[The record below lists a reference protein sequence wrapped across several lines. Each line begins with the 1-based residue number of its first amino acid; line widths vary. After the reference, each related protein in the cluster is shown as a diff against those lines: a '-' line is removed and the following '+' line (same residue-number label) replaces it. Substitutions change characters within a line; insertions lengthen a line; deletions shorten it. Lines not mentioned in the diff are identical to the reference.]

1 MIGSFLAILSAI
13 SFSLNKIFLRRAV
26 LNVSDASL
34 GILISVPTAVP
45 LFFIILVFTGQLQTL
60 FNFSW
65 QGYLWMSLAGI
76 LHFVVGRSFNY
87 KCVQVVGVNIANIL
101 SRSDIPVSVIIG
113 VTLLHEPLSWQLL
126 LGVLLIIFGI
136 TLAGLN
142 THVPNNSIGPFTK
155 IPARAYVFGF
165 GCGLSWGIAPIF
177 VKLGLDG
184 SVPPVAGVFISFLAA
199 TAALSF
205 SLTNRKRR
213 SSLVNMPSRSAL
225 QFFIA
230 GSLSSMANLIRY
242 LALDIAPA
250 SVVTPL
256 VSITPVFGLFFAF
269 LFNRDLEIF
278 SKSVIIGT
286 VTVVL
291 GTILLI

>member
-13 SFSLNKIFLRRAV
+13 SFSLNKIFIRRAV

-34 GILISVPTAVP
+34 GILISVPMAVP
-45 LFFIILVFTGQLQTL
+45 LFFIILVFTGQTQTL
-60 FNFSW
+60 FDFSW

-76 LHFVVGRSFNY
+76 LHFVIGRAFNY
-87 KCVQVVGVNIANIL
+87 KCVQVVGANIGNIL
-101 SRSDIPVSVIIG
+101 TRSDIPISVIIG
-113 VTLLHEPLSWQLL
+113 VTLLHEPLSWQLV

-142 THVPNNSIGPFTK
+142 TQMSDNSIGPFTK

-184 SVPPVAGVFISFLAA
+184 SATPIAGVFISFLAA
-199 TAALSF
+199 TAVLSL
-205 SLTNRKRR
+205 SLINRKRR
-213 SSLVNMPSRSAL
+213 SSLMRMTGRAAL
-225 QFFIA
+225 QFFI
-230 GSLSSMANLIRY
+230 GGFLSCVANLLRY

-269 LFNRDLEIF
+269 LLNRKIEIF
-278 SKSVIIGT
+278 SKPVIIGT